1 MRWLLSGGW
10 GAQAS
15 TIYPPTYGINL
26 LPMIAV
32 RHLIRDN
39 RVTQIFCTTL
49 SQNHIPAS
57 APPSRAH
64 ACRAGGQGIIIL
76 TNAITRARGGGVGIR
91 GEDPNLSLIPC
102 DYTGLG
108 FMVVVI
114 DYYLIL
120 RHVQTSK
127 IGLLLLTN
135 LLQNRR
141 IYDRKCNY
149 DSHESR
155 S

>member
-15 TIYPPTYGINL
+15 TNYPPTYGINL

-64 ACRAGGQGIIIL
+64 AGWVGGQGIIIL

-91 GEDPNLSLIPC
+91 GEDLNLSLIPC
-102 DYTGLG
+102 RPHIGTIQENTWARLRDSRPGTS
-108 FMVVVI
+108 
-114 DYYLIL
+114 LI
-120 RHVQTSK
+120 HAT
-127 IGLLLLTN
+127 
-135 LLQNRR
+135 
-141 IYDRKCNY
+141 
-149 DSHESR
+149 
-155 S
+155 